1 MGFLAALPLVGKI
14 VAPLLGKVFDV
25 VDQAVA
31 DKDLAAQIKA
41 QIQVKSMEIDHS
53 EFMTD
58 MQERSK
64 IVQAEATGHSWLQR
78 NWRPLLMLVFVAIVA
93 NNYIIFP
100 YLSLFTEKTVMLEL
114 PDKMWTLMVIG
125 VGGYIG
131 GRTVEKAA
139 PGVSGA
145 VMGFLK
151 GKKGE

>member
-1 MGFLAALPLVGKI
+1 MAFLAALPLIGKI

-41 QIQVKSMEIDHS
+41 QIQTQAMQIDHA
-53 EFMTD
+53 EFMTQI
-58 MQERSK
+58 QEQASIIK
-64 IVQAEATGHSWLQR
+64 AEATGHSWLQR

-93 NNYIIFP
+93 NNYLIFP
-100 YLSLFTEKTVMLEL
+100 YLSLFTTKAVMLEL

-139 PGVSGA
+139 PGVTEA
-145 VMGFLK
+145 LK
-151 GKKGE
+151 NFMKK

>member
-1 MGFLAALPLVGKI
+1 MSFLAALPLVGKI

-41 QIQVKSMEIDHS
+41 QIQTQDMQIDHA
-53 EFMTD
+53 EFMTSI
-58 MQERSK
+58 QEQASIIK
-64 IVQAEATGHSWLQR
+64 AEATGHSWLQR
-78 NWRPLLMLVFVAIVA
+78 NWRPLLMLVFVVIVA
-93 NNYIIFP
+93 NNYVIFP
-100 YLSLFTEKTVMLEL
+100 YLSLFTEKTVILEL

-139 PGVSGA
+139 PGVTGA

-151 GKKGE
+151 GNKSD

>member
-1 MGFLAALPLVGKI
+1 MAFLAALPLIGKI

-25 VDQAVA
+25 VDQAVL

-41 QIQVKSMEIDHS
+41 QIQMKSMEIDHS
-53 EFMTD
+53 EFVT
-58 MQERSK
+58 EIEEKSK

-93 NNYIIFP
+93 NNYIVVP
-100 YLSLFTEKTVMLEL
+100 YLSLFTDKTVMLEL

-139 PGVSGA
+139 PGVVEA
-145 VMGFLK
+145 LK
-151 GKKGE
+151 GVIKKG